1 MTDQRDRPLHATIAV
16 VLAIA
21 TAGYLAPWAIA
32 AVRGRSNVWAVFW
45 VNLLTGWTVLGWC
58 IALYMSLTSHRRLR
72 TAPQERRATTAR
84 TPSPSAIR
92 HRGPSRSASSVSDSS
107 TGTSSSPVASAPI
120 TRRVRSGARVSR

>member
-1 MTDQRDRPLHATIAV
+1 MTIMTDQRDRPLHATIAV

-58 IALYMSLTSHRRLR
+58 IAPYMSLTSHRRLR
-72 TAPQERRATTAR
+72 PWG
-84 TPSPSAIR
+84 P
-92 HRGPSRSASSVSDSS
+92 RGL
-107 TGTSSSPVASAPI
+107 
-120 TRRVRSGARVSR
+120 